1 MDITLLLVRFFL
13 LLSCK
18 ISNYANAYSITN
30 IFCRIDCFGI
40 VGRNISL
47 PLIISRLFGAYRLTG
62 LHMRLIMVIGSG
74 AAGLHVTLIR
84 LAGLHLRLVMVIVAG
99 AAGLYVALIRSAGL
113 HLRLTMVM
121 TRLRMAMIRLAG
133 LHLRFTGLMVAGLNM
148 LRLTGLCL
156 RPTVVLRSSLL
167 TRTMLRPSMLRSLS
181 QGNGC
186 RGQNG
191 DGGKDRIHI
200 KDFQFCTRFS
210 FNEIKPG
217 IHCFIGESGCSD
229 QTQHPHDL
237 L

>member
-1 MDITLLLVRFFL
+1 MAVLAMVMTRMSKAMI
-13 LLSCK
+13 
-18 ISNYANAYSITN
+18 
-30 IFCRIDCFGI
+30 
-40 VGRNISL
+40 
-47 PLIISRLFGAYRLTG
+47 RLTG

-99 AAGLYVALIRSAGL
+99 AAGLSMAMNRSAGLHLRFTMVIVAGAAGLSMATIRLAGLYLRLTELMVAGAARLHIAMNRSAGL
-113 HLRLTMVM
+113 HLRLT
-121 TRLRMAMIRLAG
+121 
-133 LHLRFTGLMVAGLNM
+133 
-148 LRLTGLCL
+148 
-156 RPTVVLRSSLL
+156 
-167 TRTMLRPSMLRSLS
+167 RTMLRASMLRSLS

-210 FNEIKPG
+210 FSEIKPG
-217 IHCFIGESGCSD
+217 IHCFIGEAGCSD